1 MGIQWILNTWQKTQR
16 PVCLGQKWSQMMI
29 HGNKTWGQ
37 GDMSEIGFIQTFLKS
52 FLEFF
57 LETDTFSYY
66 DHSVLWKE
74 VLKKEENYI
83 NLF

>member
-1 MGIQWILNTWQKTQR
+1 MQVMGIQWILNTWQKTQR

-37 GDMSEIGFIQTFLKS
+37 GDMSEVGFIQTFLKS

-57 LETDTFSYY
+57 VETDTFSYS
-66 DHSVLWKE
+66 DHSVL
-74 VLKKEENYI
+74 
-83 NLF
+83 

>member
-1 MGIQWILNTWQKTQR
+1 
-16 PVCLGQKWSQMMI
+16 MI

-57 LETDTFSYY
+57 LETDTFSYS
-66 DHSVLWKE
+66 DHSVLLKE
-74 VLKKEENYI
+74 VLKKGGKLHKSVLNQKFPTQG
-83 NLF
+83 NL